1 MLATKAVKSEVPKPL
16 QFYTEMCCINQKF
29 RTIIIKDAL
38 NLVTKGLE
46 GERSRKW
53 IISNKLLV

>member
-1 MLATKAVKSEVPKPL
+1 MKCLNPYSFTLRCVILIMKE
-16 QFYTEMCCINQKF
+16 F

-38 NLVTKGLE
+38 NLVTKRLE
-46 GERSRKW
+46 GERSRER